1 MTTKKMTM
9 KIKFKQ
15 QVKAEAT
22 LDICCFSGQCRKQ
35 IWEFD
40 AGEIFEVK
48 EVILGDVKK
57 VKTRPGAKGGRFR
70 MCTLILNEKS
80 EFQGIAKSMHPD
92 YISEIPESAFEII

>member
-1 MTTKKMTM
+1 MMM

-15 QVKAEAT
+15 QVIAEAT

-40 AGEIFEVK
+40 SGEIFEVK
-48 EVILGDVKK
+48 EVILGEVKK

-70 MCTLILNEKS
+70 MCTLILNGNENS
-80 EFQGIAKSMHPD
+80 IHPD
-92 YISEIPESAFEII
+92 YISEIPESAFEIIE

>member
-1 MTTKKMTM
+1 MTKMMTM

-15 QVKAEAT
+15 QVRAEAT

-40 AGEIFEVK
+40 SGEIFEVK

-70 MCTLILNEKS
+70 MCTLILNNHNKN
-80 EFQGIAKSMHPD
+80 AMHPD
-92 YISEIPESAFEII
+92 YISEIPESAFEVMPL